1 MTDSNKPTAEAQTK
15 AQGTGT
21 DAHIKSKDKGV
32 IYFEL
37 STGYYYVV
45 DGETATSIEDE
56 NNRLQGLVE
65 KQINA
70 AKAFADIQGQCL
82 AAPKDPAL
90 SSKYSQLEQTLFD
103 ANKNLKSGLNFLE
116 PMQAADDTEDK
127 PHSLSEIGNNTEKL
141 IEVLPIR
148 KSGGKGKVIYVRPS
162 LNSKRWEPYIPL
174 QAESGKGSFIKNG
187 KIDKEEL
194 HNQLKDVSIKI
205 KKDWD
210 IVDPADHTGS
220 LFAWSDKWNKAAKA
234 QLHDEKDQSGSDH
247 FDASAGAQLLRYTA
261 GVGANLEFDPVNM
274 EAQAK
279 VSGSAEFAIWEAKAN
294 FKVMFPH
301 RLGWLPSVPKR
312 GGGECVLGYLRIDL
326 EVVATSSVGAS
337 ITAELGVEINKNP
350 DAAEK
355 AGIKG
360 IGSDYQL
367 TSPPAE
373 RKIDLSKVPENSDVK
388 AGIRAFAGFEAKG
401 EISGSVMWK
410 EPEKMTSKSEDDY
423 KSIAKVGES
432 VSYLAGVGF
441 EATFQI
447 RMYKG
452 KIFVACHAGLCWGQ
466 GASGGI
472 DFEVDAGQLAD
483 FLKYVCYLL
492 RDADYQKLSIMIVGS
507 SFSVITKL
515 ILISI
520 VSNIETLQ
528 IAYNAGLDLDRYI
541 KNFLADKEKR
551 SKFIER
557 ISNDRDLCHYTTP
570 EIKGNMLAMLIEEDF
585 YDAVRDSLPGNQLNI
600 KKGVMNIFRWVQSK
614 AEYQN
619 TLQHCSLI
627 LGERKYPDWE
637 TKKKQLEI
645 RMYSPDITQVTN
657 IDVGWIKGTVIDS
670 DGYGAA
676 FEKIY
681 KSLSEYPMPGFP
693 ITPND
698 SLDYQLHKNTLNKNY
713 YDANQRLV

>member
-1 MTDSNKPTAEAQTK
+1 MTDSNKPTAEAQIK

-32 IYFEL
+32 VYFEL

-82 AAPKDPAL
+82 ATPKDPAL

-162 LNSKRWEPYIPL
+162 LNSKRWEPYIPE

-279 VSGSAEFAIWEAKAN
+279 VSGSAEFAIWEGKAN

-312 GGGECVLGYLRIDL
+312 GGGECVLGYFRLDL

-337 ITAELGVEINKNP
+337 LTAELGITINKKP
-350 DAAEK
+350 DGDET
-355 AGIKG
+355 AGIRG
-360 IGSDYQL
+360 SGSDYQP
-367 TSPPAE
+367 TPPPGE
-373 RKIDLSKVPENSDVK
+373 RKISLTKVTEKSEVK
-388 AGIRAFAGFEAKG
+388 GGIRAFAGVEAKG
-401 EISGSVMWK
+401 EVSGAVMWK
-410 EPEKMTSKSEDDY
+410 EPETMSSTKEEDY
-423 KSIAKVGES
+423 KAIAKISES
-432 VSYLAGVGF
+432 VSYLNGAGF
-441 EATFQI
+441 EATFEI
-447 RMYKG
+447 KLSDG
-452 KIFVACHAGLCWGQ
+452 KLYIACHAGLCWGV

-472 DFEVDAGQLAD
+472 DFEVDAGLLFD
-483 FLKYVCYLL
+483 FLKYVYYLL
-492 RDADYQKLSIMIVGS
+492 RDADYQKLALIVTPIAFEYISNMNLLFILEGGDYAK
-507 SFSVITKL
+507 KL
-515 ILISI
+515 
-520 VSNIETLQ
+520 
-528 IAYNAGLDLDRYI
+528 YNASENIGIEI
-541 KNFLADKEKR
+541 KKYLSQKQNRLNTVEKIASNKEFCKY
-551 SKFIER
+551 S
-557 ISNDRDLCHYTTP
+557 TP
-570 EIKGNMLAMLIEEDF
+570 EVKGNLLAMLTEEDF
-585 YDAVRDSLPGNQLNI
+585 IDTLADMWMGNRIKLKLGVLNI
-600 KKGVMNIFRWVQSK
+600 LRWVQSK
-614 AEYQN
+614 SEYEN
-619 TLQHCSLI
+619 VLQHCSLN
-627 LGERKYPDWE
+627 LGEKKYPDWRV
-637 TKKKQLEI
+637 KQKQLAI
-645 RMYSPDITQVTN
+645 QMYFGDSSS
-657 IDVGWIKGTVIDS
+657 VILGKLTLVS
-670 DGYGAA
+670 DGFGEI
-676 FEKIY
+676 FEALY
-681 KSLSEYPMPGFP
+681 PSLSFLPMAGFP
-693 ITPND
+693 FIAND
-698 SLDYQLHKNTLNKNY
+698 TQDYNLLKDSINKSY
-713 YDANQRLV
+713 YPTQALV